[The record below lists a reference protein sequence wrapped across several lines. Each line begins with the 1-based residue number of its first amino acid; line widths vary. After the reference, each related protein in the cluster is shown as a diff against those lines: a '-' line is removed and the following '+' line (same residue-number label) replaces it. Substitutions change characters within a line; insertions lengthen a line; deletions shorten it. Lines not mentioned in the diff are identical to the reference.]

1 MATFFTS
8 DLHFGH
14 ANVIKYVP
22 RPFKDV
28 EEMDA
33 ELIRRWNAV
42 VGPKDEV
49 YVVGDFSLC
58 KRARALEIATALNGV
73 KYLVRGNHDKDPP
86 TAAFAWIKDMH
97 TVKVDVGGQEQ
108 RIVLCHYAMR
118 VWDRSHHG
126 AWHLYGH
133 SHDSLPDDPNA
144 LSLDI
149 GVDCWDYTPVSVAQI
164 AEWMAQKT
172 WKPVDHHGEGR

>member
-73 KYLVRGNHDKDPP
+73 KYLISNGSIADAVIVFGHPRLAAEVPRQIEVARDVAPEISRGVLFEAPP
-86 TAAFAWIKDMH
+86 RDWRAE
-97 TVKVDVGGQEQ
+97 VQ
-108 RIVLCHYAMR
+108 RLRAISLHCDADLLRDEVL
-118 VWDRSHHG
+118 
-126 AWHLYGH
+126 
-133 SHDSLPDDPNA
+133 
-144 LSLDI
+144 
-149 GVDCWDYTPVSVAQI
+149 
-164 AEWMAQKT
+164 AEAV
-172 WKPVDHHGEGR
+172 PL

>member
-33 ELIRRWNAV
+33 ELSRRWNAV

-58 KRARALEIATALNGV
+58 KRARALEIAMALNGV
-73 KYLVRGNHDKDPP
+73 KYLVRGNHDKEPP
-86 TAAFAWIKDMH
+86 GAAFAWIKDMH
-97 TVKVDVGGQEQ
+97 TVKVDVGGQER

-118 VWDRSHHG
+118 VWDRAHYG

-133 SHDSLPDDPNA
+133 SHGSLPDDPNA

-149 GVDCWDYTPVSVAQI
+149 GVDSWNYTPVSIAQI
-164 AEWMAQKT
+164 AERMAQKT
-172 WKPVDHHGEGR
+172 WKPVDHHGEDR